1 MELKKWAKNENQF
14 VSKCIEEA
22 GELGVQVSRI
32 EDNVSNTAKQL
43 NKRYAGVDVSNF
55 EMKRRREKEQKCKNR
70 KKSKMT
76 LLRNTQTLLKNSGYT
91 EDEVEEIYPSIY
103 GKKASRV
110 ISSESL
116 SKADHKSISYLTIIG
131 ALLDLSDDVM
141 SDINVTDSSDS
152 ASSEDD
158 L

>member
-1 MELKKWAKNENQF
+1 
-14 VSKCIEEA
+14 
-22 GELGVQVSRI
+22 
-32 EDNVSNTAKQL
+32 
-43 NKRYAGVDVSNF
+43 
-55 EMKRRREKEQKCKNR
+55 
-70 KKSKMT
+70 MT

-91 EDEVEEIYPSIY
+91 VNEVEEICPSIY

-110 ISSESL
+110 TSSESL

-141 SDINVTDSSDS
+141 SDVNVTDSSDS